1 MFLLHL
7 RPAAGILRRR
17 GRRLT
22 DDDDAVRHVRAG
34 DGVAHRALVR
44 AAELADGAAR
54 LVELLGAV
62 RPLHGEEH
70 PARAHERQAQLAQ
83 QVQPRDRARD
93 RRVELPAQL
102 RRLLGARVQARHV
115 RETGGGADI
124 AEKAHAL
131 IQTVEQRERNVRL
144 RDLQRQ
150 TGKARAGA
158 DIDDRLAGKRLDRQQ
173 GGRVEKVQLCHV
185 RLAVDGRQVHD
196 LAALVEQRV
205 ICLKTGQ
212 RRRIERQTQRGKAR
226 AQKFVHACLR
236 K

>member
-1 MFLLHL
+1 M
-7 RPAAGILRRR
+7 
-17 GRRLT
+17 
-22 DDDDAVRHVRAG
+22 RHVRAG
-34 DGVAHRALVR
+34 DGVARRALIR

-54 LVELLGAV
+54 LVELCGAI
-62 RPLHGEEH
+62 RPFHGEKH
-70 PARAHERQAQLAQ
+70 PARAHKRQAQLAQ

-102 RRLLGARVQARHV
+102 RRLLGARMQARHV
-115 RETGGGADI
+115 REAGRGADV

-150 TGKARAGA
+150 AGKARARA
-158 DIDDRLAGKRLDRQQ
+158 DVDDRLAGKRLDRQQ
-173 GGRVEKVQLCHV
+173 GSRIEKVQLRHV
-185 RLAVDGRQVHD
+185 GLAVDGRQVHD

-212 RRRIERQTQRGKAR
+212 HRRVERQAQRGKAR
-226 AQKFVHACLR
+226 AEQFFHVRLR
-236 K
+236 IYLLPPSYHILPRASSPGRVSRNAG